1 MTVQP
6 LTRRSVMTGAVL
18 SAAAA
23 VVGYVVARN
32 SDAASASTTGAAAN
46 GYGPSRGGAGKGI
59 AAVADVKGGGIVADG
74 VVLTKDTSGAVHA
87 VSATCTHQGCTV
99 GAPEGGVV
107 SCPCHG
113 SKFDAVTGKVL
124 RGPATRSLPAVVVRV
139 QGDQIVRG

>member
-1 MTVQP
+1 MSVQP

-32 SDAASASTTGAAAN
+32 SEAASATSTAGAAN
-46 GYGPSRGGAGKGI
+46 GYGPP
-59 AAVADVKGGGIVADG
+59 GGGGGSAITSVAKVTGDG
-74 VVLTKDTSGAVHA
+74 VVVSGLVVTRDASGALHA
-87 VSATCTHQGCTV
+87 VSATCTHQACTV

-107 SCPCHG
+107 GCPCHG
-113 SKFDAVTGKVL
+113 SRVDAVTGKVL
-124 RGPATRSLPAVVVRV
+124 CGPVARSLPAVAVHV

>member
-1 MTVQP
+1 MSVQP

-23 VVGYVVARN
+23 VVGFVVARN
-32 SDAASASTTGAAAN
+32 SDAASATSSAGAAN
-46 GYGPSRGGAGKGI
+46 GYGPRGGGGS
-59 AAVADVKGGGIVADG
+59 AVTSVAKVTGDG
-74 VVLTKDTSGAVHA
+74 VVVGGLVVTRDASGAVHA

-107 SCPCHG
+107 GCPCHG
-113 SKFDAVTGKVL
+113 SQFDAVTGKVL

>member
-32 SDAASASTTGAAAN
+32 SDAASATSSSGAAN
-46 GYGPSRGGAGKGI
+46 GYGPRGG
-59 AAVADVKGGGIVADG
+59 GGGGAITTVAKVTGDG
-74 VVLTKDTSGAVHA
+74 VVVGGLVVTRDASGAVHA

-99 GAPEGGVV
+99 GPPDGGVV
-107 SCPCHG
+107 GCPCHG
-113 SKFDAVTGKVL
+113 SQFDAVTGKVL
-124 RGPATRSLPAVVVRV
+124 RGPATRPLPAVAVHV